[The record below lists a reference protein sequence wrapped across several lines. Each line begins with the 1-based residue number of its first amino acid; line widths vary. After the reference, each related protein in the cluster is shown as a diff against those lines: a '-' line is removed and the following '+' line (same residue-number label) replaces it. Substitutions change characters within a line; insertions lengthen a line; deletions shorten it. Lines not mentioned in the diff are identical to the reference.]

1 MLCRISR
8 SKKKIQ
14 RLGLRRNSYEKG
26 QLIGSIL
33 TKKGLNSSKLKI
45 IGDVRGLSGFWS
57 LEIVKDKE
65 NKEPFPAS
73 LKVAS
78 QLLLNV

>member
-1 MLCRISR
+1 M
-8 SKKKIQ
+8 
-14 RLGLRRNSYEKG
+14 
-26 QLIGSIL
+26 L

-73 LKVAS
+73 LKFAS